1 LPFDPR
7 NPLPRPTIRAIRASG
22 PGQASPARLRLAA
35 VGGGVAAVGL
45 YALLDDWWLAGVP
58 LALCAFGCYGLALQA
73 THALDIA
80 HARAPARRGA
90 LRLVRVAAVTVG
102 VAAWTIAL
110 LMALGTTVE
119 WEPLMDALGR

>member
-7 NPLPRPTIRAIRASG
+7 NPLPRNTLRAIRATG
-22 PGQASPARLRLAA
+22 PGQASPERLRAAA
-35 VGGGVAAVGL
+35 VGGFVAAAAL

-80 HARAPARRGA
+80 HAPAPARRGA
-90 LRLVRVAAVTVG
+90 LRLVRVAAITVG
-102 VAAWTIAL
+102 TVAWTIAL